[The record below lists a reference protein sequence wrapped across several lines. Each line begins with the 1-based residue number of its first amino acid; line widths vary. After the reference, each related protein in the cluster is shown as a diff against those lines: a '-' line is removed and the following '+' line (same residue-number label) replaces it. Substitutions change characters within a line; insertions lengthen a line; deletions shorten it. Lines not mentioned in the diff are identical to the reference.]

1 MESPLKTKNRV
12 PYDPAVLLLGI
23 YLQETLI
30 SKDACA
36 PVFLVAL
43 FTIAKT
49 KKQLNVHQQEDR
61 SKKTCYVNTMEY
73 YSTVKKNEVM
83 PLAAT

>member
-1 MESPLKTKNRV
+1 MENSMESPKNRV

-30 SKDACA
+30 WKDACT
-36 PVFLVAL
+36 PVFLAAL

-49 KKQLNVHQQEDR
+49 KKQLNVHQQ
-61 SKKTCYVNTMEY
+61 KKG
-73 YSTVKKNEVM
+73 
-83 PLAAT
+83 

>member
-49 KKQLNVHQQEDR
+49 KKQLNVHQQ
-61 SKKTCYVNTMEY
+61 KTGQRRHVMSTQWNT
-73 YSTVKKNEVM
+73 TQ
-83 PLAAT
+83 PLKRTK